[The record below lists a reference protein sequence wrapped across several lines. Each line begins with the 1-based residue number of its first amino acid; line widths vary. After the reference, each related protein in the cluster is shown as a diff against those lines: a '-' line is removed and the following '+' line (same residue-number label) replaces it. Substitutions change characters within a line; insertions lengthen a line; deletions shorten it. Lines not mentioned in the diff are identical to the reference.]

1 MSIIESLWVE
11 KFRPKTVN
19 DIVFSEGHESDFK
32 EYVKNKEIPHLLFYG
47 PPGGGKT
54 TIAQILASK
63 HGVLNNV
70 EDNLLE
76 LNGSSKSSRG
86 ISFVEDVIVPFLKL
100 PPMGQD
106 KHKIVFIDEA
116 DYLTDHSFHSLRN
129 SIEKFSKVSRFI
141 FTCNYV
147 SKIPEAIQ
155 SRLQSYEFKQMPIEF
170 VMNHCKSI
178 LDKENVKY
186 EEKDIKYIIT
196 NLYPD
201 IRRIVN
207 ALQRCSVTKTLKV
220 NKDVVLT
227 TEKII
232 IASLLEIITSIKNKE
247 NSKVGKYVNDILK
260 AISEKDVE
268 YRSMYSALF
277 YTKDVP
283 PPAKIIINK
292 YTNSHTSSLVP
303 SMHFMAMV
311 FDIVMSLKDYGK

>member
-1 MSIIESLWVE
+1 MSLVESLWVE

-32 EYVKNKEIPHLLFYG
+32 EYVETGEIPHLLFYG

-54 TIAQILASK
+54 TIAKILGSK
-63 HGVLNNV
+63 HGVLNNP

-76 LNGSSKSSRG
+76 LNGSSKSTRG

-100 PPMGQD
+100 PPMGND

-116 DYLTDHSFHSLRN
+116 DYLTDHSFHALRN

-147 SKIPEAIQ
+147 SKLPDAIQ

-170 VMNHCKSI
+170 VMNHCKKI
-178 LDKENVKY
+178 LDTENVTYEDKDVKY
-186 EEKDIKYIIT
+186 VIT

-232 IASLLEIITSIKNKE
+232 IASTIEIVSAITNKE
-247 NSKVGKYVNDILK
+247 ESKTGKKINEILK
-260 AISEKDVE
+260 ALNEKDVE
-268 YRSMYSALF
+268 FRSLYSALF
-277 YTKDVP
+277 FTKNIP
-283 PPAKIIINK
+283 APAKIIINK
-292 YTNSHTSSLVP
+292 YSHQHSSCLVP
-303 SMHFMAMV
+303 NMHFMAMV
-311 FDIVMSLKDYGK
+311 FEMITALRAYGK